1 MLGCNRSVSK
11 LAANRTAILQN
22 IEPIFSRSVANT
34 VTIKKRI
41 VLKIVPVGNRIFLT
55 ILQNFQPMCMF
66 IECCLLFEQ
75 LIFLG

>member
-1 MLGCNRSVSK
+1 MIGCNRSVSK
-11 LAANRTAILQN
+11 LAANRTAIVQN

-41 VLKIVPVGNRIFLT
+41 VLKIVPVGNGMFLT
-55 ILQNFQPMCMF
+55 ILKNFQLMCIF

-75 LIFLG
+75 LTFWG